1 MRSERCMKSHCEEHD
16 SKATV
21 QNIVQIFS
29 NFLLPDR
36 HGKLPRSTLALS
48 DQEGATLSVSESTFC
63 HTARYATGEPAAGQS
78 SKNKNRQKKASEQT
92 KKERGHR
99 CYRFMQV
106 NSPDLSISSRRLH
119 THSNLRKEV
128 CGYLLTLKETERR
141 AAHKSTDQ
149 RAERENERS
158 EFSTRC

>member
-1 MRSERCMKSHCEEHD
+1 MKSHCEEHD

-48 DQEGATLSVSESTFC
+48 DQEGAALSVSESTFC
-63 HTARYATGEPAAGQS
+63 HAARYATGEPAAGQS

-92 KKERGHR
+92 KKKKG
-99 CYRFMQV
+99 
-106 NSPDLSISSRRLH
+106 SPVLPLYAGELS
-119 THSNLRKEV
+119 
-128 CGYLLTLKETERR
+128 
-141 AAHKSTDQ
+141 
-149 RAERENERS
+149 
-158 EFSTRC
+158 